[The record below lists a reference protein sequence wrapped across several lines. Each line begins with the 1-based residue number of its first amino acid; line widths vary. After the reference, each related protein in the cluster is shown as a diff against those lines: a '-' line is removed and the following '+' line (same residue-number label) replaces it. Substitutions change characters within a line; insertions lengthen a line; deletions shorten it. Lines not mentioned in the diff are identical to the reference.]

1 MPIRRSNKSVLSNK
15 QPNKRCTLDNSTAR
29 CEYAKGL
36 INFIH
41 PTTGLGVIWGLDTTL
56 HSRTHY
62 VFFTIHDIQYFLGEK
77 FREKIN
83 TFAWTWDN
91 FQDQLMRQSFVKRRY
106 TQYETTYA
114 MTAPKKRMDRW
125 FLQNINRFN

>member
-1 MPIRRSNKSVLSNK
+1 MTIRGNNKNVLSK
-15 QPNKRCTLDNSTAR
+15 QPKKRCTLDDSTAR
-29 CEYAKGL
+29 REYAKGV
-36 INFIH
+36 IDFIH
-41 PTTGLGVIWGLDTTL
+41 PATGLGSKWSLDTAL

-62 VFFTIHDIQYFLGEK
+62 VFFTVHDIQFFLGEK

-106 TQYETTYA
+106 TQHGTTYA
-114 MTAPKKRMDRW
+114 LTAPKKRMDRW
-125 FLQNINRFN
+125 FLKNINRFN